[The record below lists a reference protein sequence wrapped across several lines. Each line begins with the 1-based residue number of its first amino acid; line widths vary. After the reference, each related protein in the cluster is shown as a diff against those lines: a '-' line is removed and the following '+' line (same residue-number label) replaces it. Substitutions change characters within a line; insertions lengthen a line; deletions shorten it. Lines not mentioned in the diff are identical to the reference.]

1 MRLEILQV
9 PDCPNVAVLQRRLE
23 QVLAGQTT
31 EVELVQRVI
40 DDHQDATAAG
50 MVGSP
55 TLLVDGRDP
64 FAVAGQP
71 PSLSCRLFRD
81 NQGGVAGAPSVVALR
96 DALGLT
102 APAGDDADR
111 TAGACCARVAGADSA
126 AASLGSARF
135 RAAPS
140 DPAER
145 AVHRCILRVFAKHGA
160 PPSMLELV
168 SAASP
173 FASPVEEI
181 VARLHASDVI
191 RLGASGFIEVAYPFS
206 ALPTRHRIRLAH
218 GGEAYSMCAVD
229 ALGIAFMLD
238 TDTVIETSDPVN
250 GTPITVTVERGEP
263 TGKPSSAVV
272 FVGIR
277 SGTGPTAETCCDY
290 LNFFTDR
297 PSAQAWA
304 ELNPQVTGGIL
315 DLSEATRLGQTIF
328 GGLLNS

>member
-23 QVLAGQTT
+23 QALAGETT
-31 EVELVQRVI
+31 EVKLVHRVI
-40 DDHQDATAAG
+40 DDPQDATAAE

-64 FAVAGQP
+64 FALAGQP
-71 PSLSCRLFRD
+71 PSLSCRLYRD
-81 NQGGVAGAPSVVALR
+81 DHGALAGAPSVAALR

-102 APAGDDADR
+102 ARAGDDADH
-111 TAGACCARVAGADSA
+111 TAGACCAPAAGADSA

-140 DPAER
+140 DPGET
-145 AVHRCILRVFAKHGA
+145 AVHQCILRAFAKHGA
-160 PPSMLELV
+160 APSMAELA

-173 FASPVEEI
+173 FESPVEEI
-181 VARLHASDVI
+181 LARLHASDVI
-191 RLGASGFIEVAYPFS
+191 RLGASGLIEVAYPFS
-206 ALPTRHRIRLAH
+206 AVPTRHRVRLAH

-238 TDTVIETSDPVN
+238 TDTVIESSDPVSGN
-250 GTPITVTVERGEP
+250 PITITVERGEP
-263 TGKPSSAVV
+263 IGQPSTAVV
-272 FVGIR
+272 FVGVR
-277 SGTGPTAETCCDY
+277 SGTGPSADTCCDY

-304 ELNPQVTGGIL
+304 DLNPPVVGGIL
-315 DLSEATRLGQTIF
+315 ELSEAARLGQTIF
-328 GGLLNS
+328 GVLLNS